1 MSDSEEI
8 DDSLRPLTMQ
18 KDSQYVSKENISIS
32 EEAANFPNNT
42 GLPPTI
48 ESIPVTT
55 NTQSNTERLTH
66 NSGKSSNSND
76 FQVKLAAEKLCE
88 VEPEKTVQI
97 ERVDSDIGC
106 GGLKVEFS

>member
-18 KDSQYVSKENISIS
+18 KDSQYVSKENISS
-32 EEAANFPNNT
+32 EEAANFQTT

-48 ESIPVTT
+48 ESIPVT
-55 NTQSNTERLTH
+55 NSNTITENRLTH

-106 GGLKVEFS
+106 WGLKIKVS